1 MKKVKKY
8 FLIFSILFYY
18 SMDNVY
24 AKEQPLK
31 NRIVIIDPGHG
42 GFDNGAIEF
51 GYNEDDINLNV
62 SKKLKE
68 KLEEKGAT
76 VYLTRDGD
84 YDMTE
89 RNYNYSKQDDMY
101 LRVKKIDSFNGHYL
115 ISIHQ
120 NASGNS
126 RAWGSQVF
134 YYYNSQNGK
143 KLAEMVDKELK
154 TVTNSRKPIS
164 GCGFRVL
171 RATKTVGILVE
182 CGFMSNYNEC
192 GQLRS
197 ASYQEKLCMQI
208 TNGIVAYDKEVQS
221 KEKNEVEKKYLQ

>member
-1 MKKVKKY
+1 MKKIRNCFMV
-8 FLIFSILFYY
+8 LCLVLLCCS
-18 SMDNVY
+18 NHVY
-24 AKEQPLK
+24 AKDEPLK
-31 NRIVIIDPGHG
+31 NRIVVIDPGHG

-51 GYNEDDINLNV
+51 GYNEDDINLSV

-68 KLEEKGAT
+68 KLEAQGAT

-115 ISIHQ
+115 ISVHQ

-134 YYYNSQNGK
+134 YYYNSEKGK
-143 KLAEMVDKELK
+143 TLASIVDQKLK
-154 TVTNSRKPIS
+154 TVTNSKKPIS

-171 RATKTVGILVE
+171 RATKTLGILVE

-197 ASYQEKLCMQI
+197 KNYQEKLCEQI
-208 TNGIVAYDKEVQS
+208 TQGIVSYDQQVQAD
-221 KEKNEVEKKYLQ
+221 EKKEVEKYLQ

>member
-1 MKKVKKY
+1 MKTFIKIIVVIH
-8 FLIFSILFYY
+8 LVLFYTIE
-18 SMDNVY
+18 DIE
-24 AKEQPLK
+24 AKESLK
-31 NRIVIIDPGHG
+31 NKIIVIDPGHG

-51 GYNEDDINLNV
+51 GYNEDEINLSV
-62 SKKLKE
+62 SKVLKK

-76 VYLTRDGD
+76 VYLTRTGD

-101 LRVKKIDSFNGHYL
+101 LRVKKIDDFHGDYL

-120 NASGNS
+120 NASGSS

-134 YYYNSQNGK
+134 YYYKSENGK
-143 KLAEMVDKELK
+143 ELAQCVDKQLK
-154 TVTNSRKPIS
+154 TVTHSKKPIS

-171 RATKTVGILVE
+171 RATKTLGILIE
-182 CGFMSNYNEC
+182 CGFMSNYNEN

-197 ASYQEKLCMQI
+197 KKYQEKLCTEI
-208 TNGIVAYDKEVQS
+208 TNGIIAYDCIVQE
-221 KEKNEVEKKYLQ
+221 KEKEKMKKVLE